1 MQMAKQVNQS
11 ARVWLWLSAAV
22 LLVVVFAVA
31 RYLMRDQLP
40 VRAVEVQ
47 HQLLVNTVST
57 NGRVEPETNF
67 QFYSPLT
74 TTVKAVYVQ
83 PGDHVAAGK
92 LLLQLDDSEAR
103 ARVASAESGVKAAQ
117 AALNTVLHNGT
128 QQEQTSAVAELA
140 HAKLERDQAQQ
151 QVNALTKLVSTGAA
165 STSEVAT
172 ARDRLRAAEATLEAA
187 EQNAKS
193 RYSQA
198 DRARA
203 QAALD
208 DAEAAL
214 NEARKVEGQTA
225 VHATAPGTVYTVDA
239 RPTELAE
246 QGKLLLQM
254 ADLNHELV
262 RAYFDEPEIGR
273 LEVGQKIAI
282 KWDAKPGQEWHGHIL
297 RTPISVIAYG
307 TRNVGEVL
315 VAIDDPDRGLLPN
328 TNVTVT
334 VTLASEPNALSMPRD
349 ALHSENGKYYVFKV
363 VRNSL
368 ERTSVTIGS
377 PTLTQVPVLTGLKEG
392 DWVATVTTNGL
403 PLQEDVPIKV
413 VK

>member
-1 MQMAKQVNQS
+1 MAKQVNQS
-11 ARVWLWLSAAV
+11 ARLWFWRGAAIV
-22 LLVVVFAVA
+22 VVVVFFLA

-47 HQLLVNTVST
+47 HELLVNTIST
-57 NGRVEPETNF
+57 NGRVEPETNY

-92 LLLQLDDSEAR
+92 LLLQLDDTEAR
-103 ARVASAESGVKAAQ
+103 ARLANAESGVKAAQ
-117 AALNTVLHNGT
+117 AALHAVLHNGT
-128 QQEQTSAVAELA
+128 QQERTSAVAEVA
-140 HAKLERDQAQQ
+140 HDKLERDQAQQ
-151 QVNALTKLVSTGAA
+151 QVSALTKLVSTGAA
-165 STSEVAT
+165 SPSEVAA
-172 ARDRLRAAEATLEAA
+172 ARDRLQAAEASLNAA
-187 EQNAKS
+187 EQNAQS
-193 RYSQA
+193 RYSPE
-198 DRARA
+198 DTARA

-208 DAEAAL
+208 DAEAGLA
-214 NEARKVEGQTA
+214 EARKVEEQTA
-225 VHATAPGTVYTVDA
+225 IHAPISGTVYSLEV

-246 QGKLLLQM
+246 QGKLLFQM
-254 ADLNHELV
+254 ADLSHERV

-273 LEVGQKIAI
+273 LEVGQKITI
-282 KWDAKPGQEWHGHIL
+282 KWDAKPGREWHGHVV
-297 RTPISVIAYG
+297 RTPIAVITYG

-315 VAIDDPDRGLLPN
+315 VAIDDPDTGLLPD

-334 VTLASEPNALSMPRD
+334 VTIASEPDALSMPRD
-349 ALHSENGKYYVFKV
+349 ALHSENGKYYVYKIV
-363 VRNSL
+363 HGDLQRAP
-368 ERTSVTIGS
+368 VTIGS

-403 PLQEDVPIKV
+403 PLQDGVPIKV

>member
-1 MQMAKQVNQS
+1 MAKQINHS
-11 ARVWLWLSAAV
+11 ARLWFWRGAAV
-22 LLVVVFAVA
+22 VVVVVFFLA

-47 HQLLVNTVST
+47 HELLVNTIST
-57 NGRVEPETNF
+57 NGRVEPEANF

-74 TTVKAVYVQ
+74 ATVKAVHVQ
-83 PGDHVAAGK
+83 PGDHVTAGK
-92 LLLQLDDSEAR
+92 LLLQLDDTEAR
-103 ARVASAESGVKAAQ
+103 ARLANAESGVKAAQ
-117 AALNTVLHNGT
+117 AALNAVQHNGS
-128 QQEQTSAVAELA
+128 QQEQTSAVAEVA
-140 HAKLERDQAQQ
+140 HDKLERDQAQQ
-151 QVNALTKLVSTGAA
+151 QVNTLTKLVSTGAA
-165 STSEVAT
+165 SASEVAA
-172 ARDRLRAAEATLEAA
+172 ARDRLLAAEASLKAA
-187 EQNAKS
+187 EQNAQS

-198 DRARA
+198 DMARA

-214 NEARKVEGQTA
+214 TQARDLEDQTA
-225 VHATAPGTVYTVDA
+225 VHASAPGTVYSVNV

-246 QGKLLLQM
+246 QGKLLLEM
-254 ADLNHELV
+254 ADLNRERV

-282 KWDAKPGQEWHGHIL
+282 KWDAKPGREWHGHIE
-297 RTPISVIAYG
+297 RAPIAIITYG
-307 TRNVGEVL
+307 TRNVGEVV
-315 VAIDDPDRGLLPN
+315 VAIDDPDAGLLPN

-349 ALHSENGKYYVFKV
+349 ALHSENGKYFVYKV
-363 VRNSL
+363 VHSGL
-368 ERTSVTIGS
+368 ERTPVSIGA

-403 PLQEDVPIKV
+403 PMQEGVPIKV
-413 VK
+413 VR

>member
-1 MQMAKQVNQS
+1 MAKRINQS
-11 ARVWLWLSAAV
+11 ARLWFWRGAAV
-22 LLVVVFAVA
+22 VVVVVFFLA

-57 NGRVEPETNF
+57 NGRVEPEVNF

-74 TTVKAVYVQ
+74 TTVRAVYVQ
-83 PGDHVAAGK
+83 PGDQVAVGK
-92 LLLQLDDSEAR
+92 LLIQLDDTEAR
-103 ARVASAESGVKAAQ
+103 ARLANAESGVKAAQ
-117 AALNTVLHNGT
+117 AALNAVLHNGT
-128 QQEQTSAVAELA
+128 QQEQTSAVAEVA
-140 HAKLERDQAQQ
+140 HAKLERDQAQH

-165 STSEVAT
+165 SASEVEV
-172 ARDRLRAAEATLEAA
+172 ARERLQEAEASLKAV
-187 EQNAKS
+187 EQNAQS

-198 DRARA
+198 EMARA

-214 NEARKVEGQTA
+214 VQARKVEGQTA
-225 VHATAPGTVYTVDA
+225 VRAAAPGTVYSVEV

-246 QGKLLLQM
+246 QGKLLLEM
-254 ADLNHELV
+254 ADLNRERV

-273 LEVGQKIAI
+273 LQVGQKIAI
-282 KWDAKPGQEWHGHIL
+282 KWDAKPGHEWHGHIV
-297 RTPISVIAYG
+297 RTPISVITYG

-315 VAIDDPDRGLLPN
+315 VAIDDPDGGLLPN

-349 ALHSENGKYYVFKV
+349 ALHSENGKYYVYKV
-363 VRNSL
+363 VHSAL
-368 ERTSVTIGS
+368 QRTPVTIGA
-377 PTLTQVPVLTGLKEG
+377 PTLTQVPVLTGLNEG

-403 PLQEDVPIKV
+403 PLQAGVPIKV
-413 VK
+413 VR